1 MATARGGFP
10 PSILHQIR
18 DSVDIV
24 DLVSQYVSLSK
35 TGQNYKGLCPFHAEK
50 TPSFSVNSPKQMFY
64 CFGCGAGGDA
74 FTFLIKKEGLTFVEA
89 VKELAERA
97 HIPIPENAGRSFT
110 QENGD
115 QRKILEELHVASK
128 EWFHRNLIE
137 PTVGKSA
144 MQYLQGRGFSTDTLD
159 RFGVGFAQSAWDG
172 LTQYL
177 LKRGAKPADLV
188 RAGLAIAKNVET
200 NPSASPGR
208 CYDRFRGRVM
218 VPITDLRSKI
228 IAFGGRVL
236 DDDSPKYLNSPETPL
251 FNKRRCLFGLDH
263 AREDASRLNTLLIV
277 EGYFDVLALYQ
288 AGIKHVCAPLG
299 TALTSE
305 HVDLLRRFVNSV
317 VLTFDGDAAGVNASV
332 RTLDVFLN
340 SGVGVKVLRL
350 PAGDDPDTF
359 VKAQG
364 ADAFKEL
371 QEQAVPLLDFVIER
385 SLSGAQKSTVEERT
399 RRVDDVLRI
408 LAKVT
413 NPIEKEEHTQ
423 RVAEQLGIRHHLL
436 LERFPML
443 LRTRDVKKSPP
454 GPNRSQDNRV
464 PPGKRDNREERD
476 LVVLL
481 LHGELNAQHVKDLR
495 PEDFS
500 VPAHRRLIEIW
511 LEHVRDDGGISL
523 SDVIMES
530 SHDDMC
536 AQLTAELIVDAP
548 HFDDHQE
555 YINGC
560 LRVLKQRR
568 LKSSL
573 DDVIVRLRVAE
584 REGRV
589 EDVKELNDQI
599 EALRGQKADLAMTG
613 LPSLDC

>member
-1 MATARGGFP
+1 MATARGGIP

-74 FTFLIKKEGLTFVEA
+74 FKFLIQKEGFTFVEA

-97 HIPIPENAGRSFT
+97 HIPIPKDAGPSFT

-115 QRKILEELHVASK
+115 QRKILEELHIASK
-128 EWFHRNLIE
+128 EWFQRNLIE

-144 MQYLQGRGFSTDTLD
+144 MQYLQGRGFSTDTLE
-159 RFGVGFAQSAWDG
+159 RFGVGLALPAWDG

-188 RAGLAIAKNVET
+188 RAGLAISKNAET
-200 NPSASPGR
+200 NPSANSGR

-218 VPITDLRSKI
+218 VPIADLRSKV

-236 DDDSPKYLNSPETPL
+236 DDDTPKYLNSPETPL

-263 AREDASRLNTLLIV
+263 AREDASRLNRLLIV
-277 EGYFDVLALYQ
+277 EGYFDVVALNQ
-288 AGIKHVCAPLG
+288 VGIKHVSAPLG

-317 VLTFDGDAAGVNASV
+317 VLTFDGDAAGVGATV

-340 SGVGVKVLRL
+340 SCIGVKVLTL

-359 VKAQG
+359 VKSHG
-364 ADAFKEL
+364 ADAFRQLE
-371 QEQAVPLLDFVIER
+371 EEAVPLLDFVIER
-385 SLSGAQKSTVEERT
+385 SLAGAQKNSVEERT
-399 RRVDDVLRI
+399 RRVDEVLRI

-443 LRTRDVKKSPP
+443 LKTRDVKKSLPVP
-454 GPNRSQDNRV
+454 KRSQDSRV
-464 PPGKRDNREERD
+464 PQGKRENREERD
-476 LVVLL
+476 LVGLL
-481 LHGELNAQHVKDLR
+481 LHGELNALHVKALC

-500 VPAHRRLIEIW
+500 VPAHRRLIEIG
-511 LEHVRDDGGISL
+511 LEHVREDGGISL

-530 SHDDMC
+530 SHDDTC

-560 LRVLKQRR
+560 LRVLRQRR

-584 REGRV
+584 REGRE
-589 EDVKELNDQI
+589 EDVKDLNDQI

-613 LPSLDC
+613 LPLP

>member
-1 MATARGGFP
+1 
-10 PSILHQIR
+10 
-18 DSVDIV
+18 VDIV

-64 CFGCGAGGDA
+64 CFGCGEGGDA

-89 VKELAERA
+89 VKDLAERA
-97 HIPIPENAGRSFT
+97 HIVIPEEAGRSFA
-110 QENGD
+110 QGNGD
-115 QRKILEELHVASK
+115 QRKVLEELHLASR
-128 EWFHRNLIE
+128 EWFHRNLVE
-137 PTVGKSA
+137 PTVGRPA
-144 MQYLQGRGFSTDTLD
+144 IQYLEGRGFSMDTLE
-159 RFGVGFAQSAWDG
+159 RFGVGFVPSAWDG

-177 LKRGAKPADLV
+177 LKRGANPADLV
-188 RAGLAIAKNVET
+188 RAGLAIAKNAET
-200 NPSASPGR
+200 NPSASSGR

-218 VPITDLRSKI
+218 VPISDLRSRV

-236 DDDSPKYLNSPETPL
+236 DDNTPKYLNSPETPL

-263 AREDASRLNTLLIV
+263 AREDASRLNQLLIV
-277 EGYFDVLALYQ
+277 EGYFDVLALHQ
-288 AGIKHVCAPLG
+288 VGIKHASAPLG
-299 TALTSE
+299 TALTAE

-317 VLTFDGDAAGVNASV
+317 VLTFDGDAAGVSASV

-340 SGVGVKVLRL
+340 SGIGVNVLLL

-359 VKAQG
+359 VKGHG
-364 ADAFKEL
+364 ADAFREL

-385 SLSGAQKSTVEERT
+385 SLAGAQKSSVEERT
-399 RRVDDVLRI
+399 RRIDDVLRI
-408 LAKVT
+408 LSKVT

-443 LRTRDVKKSPP
+443 LRNRDVKKSSPV
-454 GPNRSQDNRV
+454 PNRSQGSRV
-464 PPGKRDNREERD
+464 PQRKRDNREERD
-476 LVVLL
+476 LVGLL
-481 LHGELNAQHVKDLR
+481 LHGELNAQHVKALR
-495 PEDFS
+495 PDDFS
-500 VPAHRRLIEIW
+500 VPAHRRLIEIG
-511 LEHVRDDGGISL
+511 LEHIRDDGSL
-523 SDVIMES
+523 SLPNIIMES
-530 SHDDMC
+530 SHDDTC
-536 AQLTAELIVDAP
+536 AQLTAELIVEVP

-555 YINGC
+555 YIQDC

-573 DDVIVRLRVAE
+573 DDIIVRLRIAE

-589 EDVKELNDQI
+589 EDVKDLNDQI
-599 EALRGQKADLAMTG
+599 EALRGQKADLAITE
-613 LPSLDC
+613 LP